1 MGINVV
7 LVLNV
12 RFTGFVFRVLSQMSC
27 FLVPRLYFSFPKGC
41 IGPAWPDISWS
52 CGSGCSLWHSILQ
65 PSKKCL
71 FSGMLFWCL
80 FCRIGNQTGPEMW
93 QKVSLWDLP
102 GDAMLQ
108 YVVIFST
115 LVFERPYSVLAI
127 FSNVSWARNVKKPST
142 KTLETYLAARCE
154 KNTLRN
160 LKNQRKKQK
169 TTPIEVQL
177 GTRATN
183 KLRLFLPRCPYA
195 RPNRC
200 NDLPRVPHFT
210 KMMPPMLLR
219 CPQVA
224 PRFQKLS

>member
-1 MGINVV
+1 M
-7 LVLNV
+7 LCL
-12 RFTGFVFRVLSQMSC
+12 LA
-27 FLVPRLYFSFPKGC
+27 PRLYFSSPKGS
-41 IGPAWPDISWS
+41 IGQAWPDIPWS
-52 CGSGCSLWHSILQ
+52 LGSGRSLRHSILQ

-71 FSGMLFWCL
+71 FSGMLFLYL
-80 FCRIGNQTGPEMW
+80 FCRIGSQTGPEMW

-127 FSNVSWARNVKKPST
+127 FSNVSWARNVKKPTT
-142 KTLETYLAARCE
+142 KTLETYLAAHCK

-160 LKNQRKKQK
+160 INTQRKTQT

-177 GTRATN
+177 GARATD
-183 KLRLFLPRCPYA
+183 KLYLFLPKCPHA

-224 PRFQKLS
+224 SRFQKLS

>member
-1 MGINVV
+1 M
-7 LVLNV
+7 LCL
-12 RFTGFVFRVLSQMSC
+12 LA
-27 FLVPRLYFSFPKGC
+27 PRLYFSFPKGS

-52 CGSGCSLWHSILQ
+52 LGRSRSLRHSLLQ

-127 FSNVSWARNVKKPST
+127 FSNVSWARNVKKTST
-142 KTLETYLAARCE
+142 KTLETNLAARCE
-154 KNTLRN
+154 KTHTSKPHKSKKNTKNDPNWGPDWSPGRGLLNLFCLGCLYARPSGRQN
-160 LKNQRKKQK
+160 LKNM
-169 TTPIEVQL
+169 
-177 GTRATN
+177 
-183 KLRLFLPRCPYA
+183 
-195 RPNRC
+195 C
-200 NDLPRVPHFT
+200 NDLPRVPKHT
-210 KMMPPMLLR
+210 KMMQPMLPR
-219 CPQVA
+219 CPRVA
-224 PRFQKLS
+224 SRLQK